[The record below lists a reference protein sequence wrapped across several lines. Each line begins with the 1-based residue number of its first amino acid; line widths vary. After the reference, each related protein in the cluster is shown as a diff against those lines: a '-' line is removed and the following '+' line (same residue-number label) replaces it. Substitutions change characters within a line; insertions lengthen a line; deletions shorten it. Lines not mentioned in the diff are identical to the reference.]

1 MSSAGEAFDV
11 LVVFVDPNEPMSA
24 PTSWRDQFANEDWMV
39 ALDDGNEL
47 SEKVGLRVLDS
58 KFLLDE
64 NGTIVNID
72 VAQADNRYLE
82 LLREEVTG

>member
-1 MSSAGEAFDV
+1 M
-11 LVVFVDPNEPMSA
+11 VFVDPNEPMSA
-24 PTSWRDQFANEDWMV
+24 LTSWRGEFANEDWIV
-39 ALDDGNEL
+39 ALDDGNDL
-47 SEKVGLRVLDS
+47 SEKVGLRFLDS

-82 LLREEVTG
+82 LVREEVTG